1 MSARERQKVST
12 HFVPSANLT
21 CTLVVG
27 LLASTSSPTFPIG
40 PTAVGGAVALDPANP
55 PGIAALP
62 VLDVCETRSGAGDPK
77 RLPDPENGFA
87 GFLGGGVYASV

>member
-1 MSARERQKVST
+1 MSAKDRWRGLT

-27 LLASTSSPTFPIG
+27 LLVSTSSPTFPIG
-40 PTAVGGAVALDPANP
+40 PTAVGGAAALDPANP
-55 PGIAALP
+55 PGIAALAP
-62 VLDVCETRSGAGDPK
+62 ADCETRSGAGDPR